1 MADRPC
7 CILVLGMHRSGTSAL
22 TRVLNLLGCA
32 LPGDLLG
39 ANPSNPAGHWES
51 RRALEIN
58 DALLHGLGRE
68 WDDLRAMPADW
79 LCSDAA
85 TVARGRIVEFVRAEA
100 ASAPLWA
107 LKDPRLC
114 LLAPLWIEVLD
125 ELGVDVRV
133 VVPIRDPVEV
143 AASLSRRDGTPPA
156 ASHLLWL
163 RHVVAAEAASRN
175 RRRVL
180 AGYDGLLAD
189 PHGLADRIA
198 HALGIAWPS
207 ATDAARAAIGE
218 FLNPELRHAA
228 PDAAEATHLPALLER
243 LRPVWS
249 GADDA
254 SAWNAIAGAAA
265 ELADGAGLFEPAI
278 ADLSWCYA
286 HAERSVAT
294 LEAAQ
299 RHVELLKARV
309 AEMDAALKQREA
321 IVHELEQAVAD
332 RDTLISGHLEAHEDD
347 RARLTAL
354 GRKLVEFD
362 RLVGA
367 KEGEIDVLRRTAAEL
382 EHACRMMTDSRS
394 WRVTRPLRAIT
405 TALRERSLRAAIA
418 KSVRIPESPPGFDAQ
433 YYLMEYPD
441 VRASGLDPY
450 RHYLEHGKAEGRM
463 PMRPPPMAHTASAAF
478 DPAKENVLVV
488 THDASRTGAPVLSLN
503 IVVGLRDRYNVVLL
517 PYRVGSLM
525 DAFRRHATLAVEPD
539 LFRNYAN
546 QEAGVVEALHEK
558 HPFKFAIVN
567 SIESRGLLPT
577 LAALEIP
584 TVSLIHEFAAYT
596 RPRNGFPEAVWWATR
611 TVFSAALTRD
621 SAMAEFPEFA
631 DADFAIVPQGRCT
644 LTTEAADPAEQAVED
659 TYLLNRLRPDG
670 LRDDTVL
677 VIGAGSVQHRK
688 GVDLFIQCAARVQQA
703 AGATRYRFAWI
714 GHGYD
719 PQTDMAYSA
728 YLADQIQRSGLEG
741 SLAMIGETSRIETAY
756 KVADM
761 LLVTS
766 RLDPLPNVAI
776 DAMAH
781 GLPVLCFERTTGIAD
796 VLADAGLGDLC
807 VSPYLDVA
815 DMAAKVAALAVSKPL
830 RAQIG
835 KRLRPL
841 VAEQFAMP
849 AYVERLEAMAL
860 DACRQVEAEVEAT
873 KTILA
878 SSLAR
883 TDFLCRVIRKGAPL
897 EDIVRFEYVRAW
909 ATGVGRRKV
918 FPGFHP
924 GIYAEQHGLAGPW
937 ADPLADYLRAGRPDG
952 PWCRQVIAPDG
963 AVGRIPEGVR
973 VALHVHAYYLDLLP
987 EVLKRLEANS
997 VRPDLFVSVADE
1009 EGVARARKLLAR
1021 YDGNVVDV
1029 VAVRNRGRD
1038 IGPLL
1043 TAFGPQ
1049 LTGGYEF
1056 VGHVHTKKTADLQDP
1071 EVGRRWFEFLLEN
1084 LLGGKAHMADIVLGH
1099 MAADASIGM
1108 VFPDDPNIVGWGSN
1122 MTLAREFGERLGLR
1136 DLPKNISFPVGT
1148 MFWARVDAIRPMFDL
1163 GLQWNDYPA
1172 EPIPY
1177 DGSILHAIER
1187 LFPFVVE
1194 AQGHRCAV
1202 TNVPGVSR

>member
-39 ANPSNPAGHWES
+39 ANPSNPTGHWES

-68 WDDLRAMPADW
+68 WNDLRAMPADW
-79 LCSDAA
+79 LGSDPAA
-85 TVARGRIVEFVRAEA
+85 LARGRIAEFVRAEA
-100 ASAPLWA
+100 GSAPLWA

-125 ELGVDVRV
+125 ELGIDVRV
-133 VVPIRDPVEV
+133 VVPIRDPAEV

-163 RHVVAAEAASRN
+163 RHVVAAEAASRT

-180 AGYDGLLAD
+180 AGYDSLLAD
-189 PHGLADRIA
+189 PSALADRIA
-198 HALGIAWPS
+198 RVLDIAWPS
-207 ATDAARAAIGE
+207 ATDAARAAIAD
-218 FLNPELRHAA
+218 FLKPDLRHAV
-228 PDAAEATHLPALLER
+228 PDAADESPLPAWLER
-243 LRPVWS
+243 LRPTWS
-249 GADDA
+249 GADDDA
-254 SAWNAIAGAAA
+254 AWNAIAGAAA
-265 ELADGAGLFEPAI
+265 ELADGASLFEPAI

-286 HAERSVAT
+286 HAERSMSA
-294 LEAAQ
+294 LENAQ
-299 RHVELLKARV
+299 QHVELLKARV
-309 AEMDAALKQREA
+309 ADMDAALQQREA

-332 RDTLISGHLEAHEDD
+332 RDALISGHLEAHEDD
-347 RARLTAL
+347 RSRLAAL

-367 KEGEIDVLRRTAAEL
+367 KEGEIEVLRRTTAEL

-394 WRVTRPLRAIT
+394 WRLTRPLRAIT

-450 RHYLEHGKAEGRM
+450 QHYIEHGKAEGRM
-463 PMRPPPMAHTASAAF
+463 PMRPPPMAHAASVAF
-478 DPAKENVLVV
+478 DPSKENVLVV

-517 PYRVGSLM
+517 PMRVGSLM

-539 LFRNYAN
+539 LFRTYPN
-546 QEAGVVEALHEK
+546 QEAGVIEALHAK
-558 HPFKFAIVN
+558 HPLKFAIVN
-567 SIESRGLLPT
+567 SIESRVVLPT
-577 LAALEIP
+577 LASQGIP

-621 SAMAEFPEFA
+621 SAMSEFPEFA

-644 LTTEAADPAEQAVED
+644 LTTEPADPDAQAMED
-659 TYLLNRLRPDG
+659 TYLINRLRPDG
-670 LRDDTVL
+670 LRDETVL

-688 GVDLFIQCAARVQQA
+688 GVDLFIQCAAMVQQA
-703 AGATRYRFAWI
+703 AGAVRCRFAWI

-741 SLAMIGETSRIETAY
+741 RLAIIGETSRIETAY

-781 GLPVLCFERTTGIAD
+781 GLPVLCFERATGIAD
-796 VLADAGLGDLC
+796 VLAEAGFGDRC
-807 VSPYLDVA
+807 VSPYLDVT
-815 DMAAKVAALAVSKPL
+815 DMAAKVAALAASKPQ

-835 KRLRPL
+835 RRLRPL
-841 VAEQFAMP
+841 VAERFSMP

-860 DACRQVEAEVEAT
+860 DACRQVDTEAEAT

-878 SSLAR
+878 SGLAR

-897 EDIVRFEYVRAW
+897 EDIVRFEYVRSW

-924 GIYAEQHGLAGPW
+924 GIYAEQHGLAEPW

-952 PWCRQVIAPDG
+952 PWCRQVIT
-963 AVGRIPEGVR
+963 PEGNAVRMPEATR
-973 VALHVHAYYLDLLP
+973 VALHIHAYYLDLLP
-987 EVLKRLEANS
+987 EVLKRLEMNA

-1009 EGVARARKLLAR
+1009 DGVARARKILAR
-1021 YDGNVVDV
+1021 YDGKVVDV
-1029 VAVRNRGRD
+1029 LAVRNRGRD

-1043 TAFGPQ
+1043 TAFGSQ
-1049 LTGGYEF
+1049 LAQGYEF
-1056 VGHVHTKKTADLQDP
+1056 VGHVHTKKTADLSDP

-1084 LLGGKAHMADIVLGH
+1084 LLGGKAHMADVVLGH
-1099 MAADASIGM
+1099 MAADASLGM

-1122 MTLAREFGERLGLR
+1122 MAFAREFGERLGLR
-1136 DLPKNISFPVGT
+1136 NLPKYISFPVGT
-1148 MFWARVDAIRPMFDL
+1148 MFWARMDAIQPMFDL
-1163 GLQWNDYPA
+1163 GLQWNDYPP

-1187 LFPFVVE
+1187 IFPFVVE